1 MKHIFLNSVITPKT
15 VNEIKFLSLYY
26 DKISVINDAIYT
38 IDINHQTKEPSVR
51 KIPFLPEDFETDYR
65 YLLDDGVLEIVN
77 RDENAE
83 DENFDSVYAKSISE
97 LVNKKWD
104 YLFPKK
110 DNNIILSNEVKD
122 IVLYTFRKEK
132 KVPLELLWW
141 FYSFKLKRSLK
152 LLIEG
157 HKCLNSS
164 SNLEYLFNEYV
175 SINTKSKYFES
186 AKLVKQAIS
195 MSLPSVDMLNFEDIL
210 NLKYKLKDELEEF
223 SNVINSI
230 EVRYKRNSINEI
242 PNFEYNHIFQLEI
255 EKPYKDLQKKIQS
268 LNRKTFLSFINK
280 AKEINT
286 YVPMIGSFIASVPL
300 KYSLML
306 SLGIISLETY
316 LEYKNNKEE
325 LNNNGLNYLLK
336 LNTLQ

>member
-1 MKHIFLNSVITPKT
+1 
-15 VNEIKFLSLYY
+15 
-26 DKISVINDAIYT
+26 
-38 IDINHQTKEPSVR
+38 
-51 KIPFLPEDFETDYR
+51 
-65 YLLDDGVLEIVN
+65 
-77 RDENAE
+77 
-83 DENFDSVYAKSISE
+83 
-97 LVNKKWD
+97 
-104 YLFPKK
+104 
-110 DNNIILSNEVKD
+110 
-122 IVLYTFRKEK
+122 
-132 KVPLELLWW
+132 
-141 FYSFKLKRSLK
+141 
-152 LLIEG
+152 
-157 HKCLNSS
+157 
-164 SNLEYLFNEYV
+164 
-175 SINTKSKYFES
+175 
-186 AKLVKQAIS
+186 

-230 EVRYKRNSINEI
+230 ELKYKRNSIDEI

-268 LNRKTFLSFINK
+268 LNRNTFLSFINK

-286 YVPMIGSFIASVPL
+286 YVPMIGSFVASVPL

>member
-1 MKHIFLNSVITPKT
+1 
-15 VNEIKFLSLYY
+15 
-26 DKISVINDAIYT
+26 
-38 IDINHQTKEPSVR
+38 
-51 KIPFLPEDFETDYR
+51 
-65 YLLDDGVLEIVN
+65 
-77 RDENAE
+77 
-83 DENFDSVYAKSISE
+83 
-97 LVNKKWD
+97 
-104 YLFPKK
+104 
-110 DNNIILSNEVKD
+110 
-122 IVLYTFRKEK
+122 
-132 KVPLELLWW
+132 
-141 FYSFKLKRSLK
+141 
-152 LLIEG
+152 
-157 HKCLNSS
+157 
-164 SNLEYLFNEYV
+164 
-175 SINTKSKYFES
+175 
-186 AKLVKQAIS
+186 